1 LNSKVIFWLVL
12 LGCLIFYVLVP
23 YNVYFEDSWG
33 YFLWYKHQR
42 DIELVNEPVL
52 TLLFRVFPRGLTL
65 YGFKILF
72 GSFILVLFS
81 KCYRSLYA
89 YRIWPLMLLLANPVF
104 LDLLFN
110 LSRSTIAI
118 LFLILVIKSRRSD
131 KWSAISLLIH
141 NKVGLIYTAF
151 ITVYKYPLILLIALF
166 LYYRIGELD
175 FSAIEA
181 YRRFGWYN
189 ITLSNQLIINI
200 SMLLIPY
207 VFMLTTT
214 SKNKMLEF
222 LATVSLIL
230 VIIFYLLDS
239 NYFYRFLITI
249 PLISWLYIK
258 EKHVVKFASFQV
270 LILILGFF
278 N

>member
-1 LNSKVIFWLVL
+1 M
-12 LGCLIFYVLVP
+12 
-23 YNVYFEDSWG
+23 
-33 YFLWYKHQR
+33 
-42 DIELVNEPVL
+42 
-52 TLLFRVFPRGLTL
+52 LFRVFPRGLSL
-65 YGFKILF
+65 YGFKTLF

-89 YRIWPLMLLLANPVF
+89 YRIWPLILLLANPVF

-151 ITVYKYPLILLIALF
+151 ITVYKYPLILLIAIF

-207 VFMLTTT
+207 VFLLTNT

-249 PLISWLYIK
+249 PLISWLYVK
-258 EKHVVKFASFQV
+258 EKHVMKFTLFQV
-270 LILILGFF
+270 LILIVGFF